1 MDTEAQEEAKL
12 ALEAPQES
20 EGNEFFGA
28 PADMEGGDAFDFEV
42 TEQVADQHL
51 SVLPFK
57 GQVENSY
64 PSTHK
69 KNKADSKM
77 PEANLSLKWAHGFRS
92 WDTYGNLKYANDG
105 NVVFT
110 TAGLGVV

>member
-1 MDTEAQEEAKL
+1 
-12 ALEAPQES
+12 
-20 EGNEFFGA
+20 
-28 PADMEGGDAFDFEV
+28 
-42 TEQVADQHL
+42 
-51 SVLPFK
+51 
-57 GQVENSY
+57 
-64 PSTHK
+64 
-69 KNKADSKM
+69 M